1 MNKERIDSA
10 FLISKLLAMPA
21 VEVARY
27 IEEHNGLPEHYG
39 LEEMLLGRDKLIDL
53 QLAMFSKDSEILSSL
68 YRSCLLVGEDDPNY
82 NYYFGLILA
91 CLSNEANVNL
101 SDLEYVIGDEL
112 FRSIVNPEFT
122 LSADASP
129 KPNFSNYNKAFQRS
143 AILNNKNFFAEYVN
157 NLLCRKK
164 YFEGISE
171 STWIKLIKETLDC
184 DWVVKDGSGY
194 RADGVWY
201 LIANAPA
208 NREWKDLIKTLMA
221 NIYMPGSYLGIRDFD
236 SSIVNRWNLE
246 IGDDEKIEE
255 NYNIYIENSSYD
267 IDEFF
272 IFAYVIFGGGYGQRK
287 IADKWIFSKGD
298 ELSLRERRVYK
309 KGSAAEYLFKLFN
322 RDRWEKPGDGSR
334 LSAAPSEA
342 KNAQKMERIF
352 YDALWVANKS
362 TDNKYLI
369 YAVLGNY
376 KIPRKF
382 LIRSSDAFNS
392 QAMLL
397 PLIFNKY
404 AYDDEKIRDFVTYR
418 LWGDRKLF
426 EMQKRNYEYHKEKYP
441 WEYKSNTKNPD
452 GDYLEPALPDVMK
465 KIDESIVQIKMWV
478 FLGVV
483 VLIACIGFSI
493 KT

>member
-27 IEEHNGLPEHYG
+27 IEEHNDLSEHYG
-39 LEEMLLGRDKLIDL
+39 LEEILLGRDKLIDL
-53 QLAMFSKDSEILSSL
+53 QLAKFSKDSEILSGL
-68 YRSCLLVGEDDPNY
+68 YRSCLLVGEGDPNY
-82 NYYFGLILA
+82 NYYFGLMLA
-91 CLSNEANVNL
+91 CLSNERVC
-101 SDLEYVIGDEL
+101 DLKYAIGSEL

-122 LSADASP
+122 LSSDESQ
-129 KPNFSNYNKAFQRS
+129 KSNFSNYNKAFQRS
-143 AILNNKNFFAEYVN
+143 AILNNKKYFVEYVN
-157 NLLCRKK
+157 KLFCRKD

-171 STWIKLIKETLDC
+171 STWMKLIKETLDC
-184 DWVVKDGSGY
+184 NWMVKDPGY

-201 LIANAPA
+201 LIANAPV

-221 NIYMPGSYLGIRDFD
+221 NIYAPGSYRGIDKFD
-236 SSIVNRWNLE
+236 ASIVNRWNLE

-255 NYNIYIENSSYD
+255 NYNIYIDNSSYD

-272 IFAYVIFGGGYGQRK
+272 IFAYVIFGGGYGQMK
-287 IADKWIFSKGD
+287 IADTWIFSKGD
-298 ELSLRERRVYK
+298 ELSLRERGIYK

-342 KNAQKMERIF
+342 KIAQKMERIF

-397 PLIFNKY
+397 PLIFNKH
-404 AYDDEKIRDFVTYR
+404 AYDDEKIRDFVTKR
-418 LWGDRKLF
+418 IWADDKLF
-426 EMQKRNYEYHKEKYP
+426 KIQKRNYEYHMENYP
-441 WEYKSNTKNPD
+441 WEYKSNMKNPD

-478 FLGVV
+478 FFGVV